1 MAATSI
7 ETRLA
12 RLEEAEQRR
21 ELEHRARVLS
31 DVLGTEYAAA
41 LETVE
46 RVNEAYRS
54 CVRLSDDPRAVSLC
68 MAQHLGED
76 DEKAEEMLALAGRIA
91 EDAAAGL
98 TYEQIVRR
106 EAARPGREVGRG
118 YAG

>member
-1 MAATSI
+1 MPASLEA
-7 ETRLA
+7 RLA

-21 ELEHRARVLS
+21 ELEQRARVLS

-41 LETVE
+41 LAIVE
-46 RVNEAYRS
+46 RVNGAYRS

-68 MAQHLGED
+68 MARHLGED
-76 DEKAEEMLALAGRIA
+76 DEKAEEMLALAERIA

-98 TYEQIVRR
+98 TFEQIVRR
-106 EAARPGREVGRG
+106 EEARRGREVERG